1 MRLSVPPCLPP
12 KPYRGRMIRRRGN
25 SFEIR
30 VYAGIDADGKK
41 QSFYA
46 TVQGTGRKAERE
58 AKQKEGEL
66 LAKAAAGRVPTAAIT
81 FDQLADQW
89 LAIARHEKSTRYQ
102 TEIFLDRHVR
112 PVLGKK
118 RIEKIGPADLNR
130 LYLAL
135 EAGGAD
141 RKALA
146 PSTVVR
152 IHGIIRAVPR
162 AGSHQRLDHDQPSGP
177 CSPTPAGREGARI
190 AWCRERE
197 SNAGDRLQDGQ
208 GDVRVLEARVGD
220 GLAPREHLRPPLA
233 RPGPCAGTLLHQ
245 RAIGVGKGAPY
256 EKTTKSG
263 ASHTIALDRDTV
275 TILRWHRL
283 RLLMRSKD
291 LGGLDPTGYLF
302 SADPTCSKPWR
313 PDHASKRFASVRE
326 SAGVK
331 GQLRDLRNFH
341 ATLLLDDGFD
351 IKTVS
356 GRLTHARTSTTQD
369 RYQARLPATD
379 RRAAEHVGEKLRRR

>member
-1 MRLSVPPCLPP
+1 
-12 KPYRGRMIRRRGN
+12 MIRRRGN

-30 VYAGIDADGKK
+30 VYAGTDADGRK
-41 QSFYA
+41 QHFYA
-46 TVQGTGRKAERE
+46 TVHGTGRKAERE

-66 LAKAAAGRVPTAAIT
+66 LAKAAAGRVPSAAIT
-81 FDQLADQW
+81 FDELADEW

-112 PVLGKK
+112 PALGKK

-135 EAGGAD
+135 EAGSAD

-152 IHGIIRAVPR
+152 IHGIIRACLELAVTNDWITTNPAAR
-162 AGSHQRLDHDQPSGP
+162 A
-177 CSPTPAGREGARI
+177 
-190 AWCRERE
+190 
-197 SNAGDRLQDGQ
+197 
-208 GDVRVLEARVGD
+208 
-220 GLAPREHLRPPLA
+220 RPPRQVEKVPESPGVESVKAMLSTAYKTDKEMYAFLRLASATGLRRGSICGLRWPDLDLA
-233 RPGPCAGTLLHQ
+233 RGTLLHQ
-245 RAIGVGKGAPY
+245 RAIGMGKGTPY

-283 RLLMRSKD
+283 RMLIRSKD

-313 PDHASKRFASVRE
+313 PDHASKRFRSVRE

>member
-1 MRLSVPPCLPP
+1 
-12 KPYRGRMIRRRGN
+12 MIRRRGN

-30 VYAGIDADGKK
+30 VYAGTDAEGTKRH
-41 QSFYA
+41 FYA
-46 TVQGTGRKAERE
+46 TVPGTGRKAERE

-66 LAKAAAGRVPTAAIT
+66 LAKAAAGRAPAGAIT
-81 FDQLADQW
+81 FEQLADEW
-89 LAIARHEKSTRYQ
+89 LAVARHEKSTRYQ
-102 TEIFLDRHVR
+102 TDLFLDRHVR
-112 PVLGKK
+112 PPLGKK

-135 EAGGAD
+135 EAGTTD

-146 PSTVVR
+146 ASTVVR
-152 IHGIIRAVPR
+152 IHGIIRACFELAVKNDWIATNPAAR
-162 AGSHQRLDHDQPSGP
+162 A
-177 CSPTPAGREGARI
+177 
-190 AWCRERE
+190 
-197 SNAGDRLQDGQ
+197 
-208 GDVRVLEARVGD
+208 
-220 GLAPREHLRPPLA
+220 RPPRQVQKVPEAPDADSVKAMLLTAYETDKEMYAFLRLASATGLRRGSICGLRWPDLDLA
-233 RPGPCAGTLLHQ
+233 RGMLLHQ
-245 RAIGVGKGAPY
+245 RAIGTGKGTPY

-263 ASHTIALDRDTV
+263 VSHTIALDRDTV
-275 TILRWHRL
+275 AILRWHRL
-283 RLLMRSKD
+283 RMLIRSKD

-313 PDHASKRFASVRE
+313 PDHASKRFRSVRE
-326 SAGVK
+326 SAGAK

-356 GRLTHARTSTTQD
+356 GRLTYARTSTTQD